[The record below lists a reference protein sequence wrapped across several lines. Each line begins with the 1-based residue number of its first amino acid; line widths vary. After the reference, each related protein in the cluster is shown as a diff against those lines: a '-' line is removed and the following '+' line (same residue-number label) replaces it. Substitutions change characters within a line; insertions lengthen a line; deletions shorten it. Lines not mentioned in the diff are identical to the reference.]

1 MPRVQ
6 GVFQEL
12 VGFNTHAFRLIKPL
26 DDKLTATIR
35 VECTFDPFNS
45 IIEYDL
51 DVTEPTPQGI
61 YRVNQ
66 VYGAKALEWSESLY
80 KELFDVGE
88 YRVNETLKEFLERM
102 TEAKT
107 KHRYRAIQWIQWDKL
122 MYLMDLFGTN
132 HNDRRFF
139 TYVQQQELLAR
150 PLREWLLTE
159 QALCCP
165 YRIHPEV
172 LRAYIRDDQ
181 ELVDEVA
188 MVEEIKYAMC
198 HYQTRVVTGQQ
209 LMRAYNYCTDVEG
222 SLVRLIKRGVLKDQT
237 LEELI
242 IVSFALLATREEVVV
257 DPGQPLEP
265 FVHTLQPWSVLGI
278 RDYQSPIYQAFD
290 ADPKTKAK
298 RVFLEYSSGQAVN
311 MFNDI
316 KTFCSIVKPTRVV
329 FIFAYDASPGCLALY
344 DSYWFTPW
352 KWMRTRRTGELV
364 SVHRTEHQQYRLFKQ
379 VEDKKPSITYPNG
392 LELGLNLYSAQV
404 IQLVHTK
411 TLDDIAKADV
421 VFFMSKQR
429 TPRRW
434 RDYVDRAVGKETR
447 MCVVG
452 EQPKL

>member
-12 VGFNTHAFRLIKPL
+12 VGFNTHVFRLMKPL
-26 DDKLTATIR
+26 VDSLPATIR

-51 DVTEPTPQGI
+51 DVTEPTKYGI
-61 YRVNQ
+61 YHVQQ
-66 VYGAKALEWSESLY
+66 VYGAKAIEWSEPLY
-80 KELFDVGE
+80 KELFDVGQ
-88 YRVNETLKEFLERM
+88 YKTNLKEFLERI

-107 KHRYRAIQWIQWDKL
+107 KHRYRAIQWIQWDKV
-122 MYLMDLFGTN
+122 MYLMDVFGTN
-132 HNDRRFF
+132 HTDRRFF
-139 TYVQQQELLAR
+139 TYVQQQELLIK

-159 QALCCP
+159 NALCCP

-172 LRAYIRDDQ
+172 LKAYIRDDP

-198 HYQTRVVTGQQ
+198 QYQTRVVTGQQ
-209 LMRAYNYCTDVEG
+209 LMRAYNHCSDVEG
-222 SLVRLIKRGVLKDQT
+222 SLQRLIKRGVLKDQT
-237 LEELI
+237 QDNLI
-242 IVSFALLATREEVVV
+242 IVSLITNKEEVVV

-265 FVHTLQPWSVLGI
+265 YVYTLQPWSTLALPS
-278 RDYQSPIYQAFD
+278 DYQSPIYQAFD

-298 RVFLEYSSGQAVN
+298 RVFLEYSSGQAMN

-329 FIFAYDASPGCLALY
+329 FIFAYDASPSCLSLY

-352 KWMRTRRTGELV
+352 KFMRTRRTGELV
-364 SVHRTEHQQYRLFKQ
+364 YVHRTEHQQYRLFKK
-379 VEDKKPSITYPNG
+379 VEDKIPSITYPNG

-404 IQLVHTK
+404 IQLVQTR
-411 TLDDIAKADV
+411 TLDELTKADV

-434 RDYVDRAVGKETR
+434 REYVDRVIGKETR